1 MPPNSQFNPNNTNPF
16 GNVGLAEGVSPS
28 GPNVEPRP
36 GLGVGPQPR
45 PSTIS
50 QPEPQASADSS
61 NGQALGWP
69 NKLPLPKKT
78 SPHQKITVHFAV
90 LVAII
95 AAVVAFLVIVGAL
108 LAGRKRRKIRV
119 RITTEYEC

>member
-1 MPPNSQFNPNNTNPF
+1 MPPNSLLSPNNTNPF
-16 GNVGLAEGVSPS
+16 GNIGSAEGVSPS
-28 GPNVEPRP
+28 EPNVE
-36 GLGVGPQPR
+36 VGSQPR

-69 NKLPLPKKT
+69 NKLPPPKKT
-78 SPHQKITVHFAV
+78 SPHQKTTVHFAV